1 MNQGTLLRGVALL
14 GVIWAIVWGVTSWSS
29 DRKAT
34 PEKVTEMI
42 DTAAFEDWSQGGSSA
57 FSQAQQE
64 ARLTKL
70 DEMGEVL
77 NQLDVRQRK
86 LLNDKGDLIRL
97 FFKLSKEEKLH
108 FVDMTFTQSAERIMG
123 SFDSMD
129 PEERERFV
137 ERGVRDMTDGN
148 GAEVLARLKEEDPEI
163 LKLVIQKGFKAY
175 YQGAS
180 ANTKMDLLPFM
191 SAVGEVVQG
200 FAKPETGL

>member
-1 MNQGTLLRGVALL
+1 MNQGTLLRGAALL
-14 GVIWAIVWGVTSWSS
+14 GVIWAIVWGVTSWSG

-34 PEKVTEMI
+34 PEKVTGMI
-42 DTAAFEDWSQGGSSA
+42 AAAGFEDWSQADTSG
-57 FSQAQQE
+57 FSQAQKDT
-64 ARLTKL
+64 RLAKL
-70 DEMGEVL
+70 DEMGGVL

-86 LLNDKGDLIRL
+86 LLNDQGDLIRL

-108 FVDMTFTQSAERIMG
+108 FVDMTFTKSAERIME

-129 PEERERFV
+129 PGEREKFV

-163 LKLVIQKGFKAY
+163 LKLVIKKGFKAY

-200 FAKPETGL
+200 FAKPEAGL

>member
-14 GVIWAIVWGVTSWSS
+14 GGIWAVVWGVTSWSG

-42 DTAAFEDWSQGGSSA
+42 DTAAFEDWSQGGSSG

-70 DEMGEVL
+70 NEMGEVL

-129 PEERERFV
+129 PEARERFV

>member
-42 DTAAFEDWSQGGSSA
+42 DTAAFEDWSQGGSSG